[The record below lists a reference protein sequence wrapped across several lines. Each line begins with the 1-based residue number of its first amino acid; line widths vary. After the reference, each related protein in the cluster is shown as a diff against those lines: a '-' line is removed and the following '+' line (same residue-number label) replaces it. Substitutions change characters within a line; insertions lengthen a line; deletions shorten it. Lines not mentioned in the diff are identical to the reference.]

1 MEKTKITYR
10 FADTGR
16 WLARCDHSSNVIELN
31 EREFARLSPLYQDYV
46 WIHECVHLLMDVY
59 DETRCNSITDEVFL
73 LRATDDLAER
83 RSFIERSNSMIS
95 AFTQPSRRPISR
107 RISPMAAVIAIILLF
122 VLLKN

>member
-16 WLARCDHSSNVIELN
+16 WLARCDHSSDVIELN

-59 DETRCNSITDEVFL
+59 DETRCNCITDEVFL

-83 RSFIERSNSMIS
+83 RNFIERSNSMIS
-95 AFTQPSRRPISR
+95 AFQQPSRRQAAR
-107 RISPMAAVIAIILLF
+107 KVSPMAVVIAIILLF
-122 VLLKN
+122 VLIKK